1 MKILA
6 VGMNYPLHVKELHS
20 DNKNGNESLI
30 NKETALLPKE
40 PVLFSKFDSSII
52 QPGKPFFVPDFAERF
67 DYETEIVVKISRV
80 GKDISERFAHRYYQE
95 LTVGIDFTARDLQKN
110 LTDNG
115 RPWECCKAFD
125 GSAGIGKFINKEE
138 LGCDVQ
144 DIHFHMDMNGELKQE
159 GHTADMLFTIDQII
173 AYASKFFTL
182 KTGDLIFTGTPFG
195 VGPVKE
201 GDKLEGYIGDR
212 KLLDLRIK

>member
-6 VGMNYPLHVKELHS
+6 VGMNYAKHIDELHTKEE
-20 DNKNGNESLI
+20 KNSLL
-30 NKETALLPKE
+30 EKE

-52 QPGKPFFVPDFAERF
+52 QPGKPFFVPDFSDRF
-67 DYETEIVVKISRV
+67 DFETEIVVKIAHV
-80 GKDISERFAHRYYQE
+80 GKDISERFAHRYYNE
-95 LTVGIDFTARDLQKN
+95 LTVGIDFTARNLQAELWKE
-110 LTDNG
+110 G
-115 RPWECCKAFD
+115 MPWECCKGFD
-125 GSAGIGKFINKEE
+125 GSAALGRFITKEE

-144 DIHFHMDMNGELKQE
+144 DIHFHMDMNGERRQT
-159 GHTADMLFTIDQII
+159 GHTADMIHSIDHII

-182 KTGDLIFTGTPFG
+182 KTGDLIFTGTPEG

-201 GDKLEGYIGDR
+201 GDKIEAYIGDR